1 MGKHPGDDEHSPIRR
16 QILLGGVSA
25 MLGWFLGGGSALA
38 QIVLN
43 PPRTEKKGDVLVCLF
58 LRGGADGLNM
68 VIPYAEDAYYRSRP
82 SLAIPAPNDRRRSPN
97 ERAILLND
105 LFALHPACKPL
116 YPLYE
121 QGKLAFVHA
130 CGSMEKSRSHFEAMS
145 AMERGVAEA
154 KSGIHNGWIARHLLS
169 MPHQQTSPLRA
180 VAFSNVLPES
190 LRGSTDAVVLQT
202 LSDFRLA
209 MPKTMGITQAEEM
222 QYLLREMYAEARRH
236 DVSQTAQDTL
246 QVLQTLRRVDPT
258 RYQPARGVVYPN
270 SELGHGLKQVAALIK
285 AQVGLEVACLD
296 KGGWDTHVAQG
307 GVTGWMAANLADLAQ
322 SLSAF
327 AKDMGEQM
335 RSITLVAMTEFGRRV
350 RENSGLGTDHGR
362 AGVMLVLGGGVRGGK
377 VYARWQGLEPH
388 QLEEPGDLRV
398 TTDYREVLAEIVRQR
413 LGNPNVAKVFPG
425 VHARGI
431 GIVQAGIQRGRST
444 R

>member
-1 MGKHPGDDEHSPIRR
+1 MARYLGEEQHSLIRR

-43 PPRTEKKGDVLVCLF
+43 PPRTERKGDVLVCLF
-58 LRGGADGLNM
+58 LRGGADGLHM
-68 VIPYAEDAYYRSRP
+68 VIPYAEDAYYRNRP
-82 SLAIPAPNDRRRSPN
+82 SLAIPAPNDRRRSVS
-97 ERAILLND
+97 ERAIALND
-105 LFALHPACKPL
+105 LFALHPAMKTL
-116 YPLYE
+116 YPLYAE
-121 QGKLAFVHA
+121 GKLAFVHA

-154 KSGIHNGWIARHLLS
+154 KVGIHNGWIARHLLS
-169 MPHQQTSPLRA
+169 VPRSHSSPLRA

-209 MPKTMGITQAEEM
+209 MPKTMGITQAQEM
-222 QYLLREMYAEARRH
+222 QHLLREIYAQVGRH
-236 DVSQTAQDTL
+236 GASQTAQDTL
-246 QVLQTLRRVDPT
+246 QVLQALQRVDPT
-258 RYQPARGVVYPN
+258 RYQPSRGVVYPN
-270 SELGHGLKQVAALIK
+270 SELGQGLKQVAALIK

-307 GVTGWMAANLADLAQ
+307 STTGWMAANLADLAQ

-327 AKDMGEQM
+327 ARDMGEQM
-335 RSITLVAMTEFGRRV
+335 RHVTLVAMTEFGRRV

-362 AGVMLVLGGGVRGGK
+362 AGVMLVLGGGIRGGK

-388 QLEEPGDLRV
+388 QLEEPGDLKV
-398 TTDYREVLAEIVRQR
+398 TTDYREVLAEIVHQR
-413 LGNPNVAKVFPG
+413 LGNPHVARVFPSFR
-425 VHARGI
+425 ARGL
-431 GIVQAGIQRGRST
+431 GVVGA
-444 R
+444 

>member
-1 MGKHPGDDEHSPIRR
+1 MERYLGDDDHSPVRR
-16 QILLGGVSA
+16 QILLGGFSA
-25 MLGWFLGGGSALA
+25 MLGWLLGGDSALA
-38 QIVLN
+38 QVAFK
-43 PPRTEKKGDVLVCLF
+43 PPRAESKGDVLVCLF

-68 VIPYAEDAYYRSRP
+68 VIPYAEDAYYRNRP
-82 SLAIPAPNDRRRSPN
+82 SLAIPAPNDRRRPAN
-97 ERAILLND
+97 ERAIALND
-105 LFALHPACKPL
+105 RFALHPALKPL
-116 YPLYE
+116 HPHYE

-154 KSGIHNGWIARHLLS
+154 KAGINNGWIARHLLS
-169 MPHQQTSPLRA
+169 LPRRQSSPLRA

-209 MPKTMGITQAEEM
+209 MPKDGGIANREQM
-222 QYLLREMYAEARRH
+222 QHILQEMYARNRRRG
-236 DVSQTAQDTL
+236 VSQTAQDTL
-246 QVLQTLRRVDPT
+246 EVLRSLQRIDPT
-258 RYQPARGVVYPN
+258 RYQPARGAVYPD
-270 SELGHGLKQVAALIK
+270 SSLGRGLKQVAALIK

-307 GVTGWMAANLADLAQ
+307 SISGWMAGNLADLAQ
-322 SLSAF
+322 SLAAF
-327 AKDMGEQM
+327 ATDMGDGM
-335 RSITLVAMTEFGRRV
+335 RHIVLVAMTEFGRRV

-377 VYARWQGLEPH
+377 VFARWPGLEPH

-398 TTDYREVLAEIVRQR
+398 TTDYREVLAEVVQKR

-425 VHARGI
+425 LKVSGI
-431 GIVQAGIQRGRST
+431 GVAV
-444 R
+444 

>member
-1 MGKHPGDDEHSPIRR
+1 MERYLADDNHSPTRR
-16 QILLGGVSA
+16 QILIGGVSA
-25 MLGWFLGGGSALA
+25 MLGWLLGGDSALA
-38 QIVLN
+38 QIALK
-43 PPRTEKKGDVLVCLF
+43 PPRSASKGDVLVCLF

-68 VIPYAEDAYYRSRP
+68 VIPYAEDAYYRNRP
-82 SLAIPAPNDRRRSPN
+82 SLAIPAPNDRRRPVH
-97 ERAILLND
+97 ERAIALND
-105 LFALHPACKPL
+105 LFALHPALKPL

-121 QGKLAFVHA
+121 QGKLAFVQA

-154 KSGIHNGWIARHLLS
+154 KVGIHNGWIARHLLS
-169 MPHQQTSPLRA
+169 VPRKQSSPLRA

-222 QYLLREMYAEARRH
+222 QHILHEMYAQSRRH
-236 DVSQTAQDTL
+236 GVSQTAQDTL
-246 QVLQTLRRVDPT
+246 EVLRTLQRADPT
-258 RYQPARGVVYPN
+258 RYQPARGAVYPD
-270 SELGHGLKQVAALIK
+270 SDLGRGLKQVAALIK

-307 GVTGWMAANLADLAQ
+307 STTGWMAANLADLAQ
-322 SLSAF
+322 SLAAF
-327 AKDMGEQM
+327 ATDMSDAM
-335 RSITLVAMTEFGRRV
+335 RHIVLVAMTEFGRRV

-362 AGVMLVLGGGVRGGK
+362 AGVMLVLGGCVRGGK
-377 VYARWQGLEPH
+377 VFARWPGLEPY

-398 TTDYREVLAEIVRQR
+398 TTDYREVLAEVVQKR
-413 LGNPNVAKVFPG
+413 LGNPNVARVFPG
-425 VHARGI
+425 LKRSGI
-431 GIVQAGIQRGRST
+431 GVVV
-444 R
+444 

>member
-1 MGKHPGDDEHSPIRR
+1 MLGW
-16 QILLGGVSA
+16 LLGGD
-25 MLGWFLGGGSALA
+25 SALA
-38 QIVLN
+38 QIALK
-43 PPRTEKKGDVLVCLF
+43 PPRSASKGDVLVCLF

-68 VIPYAEDAYYRSRP
+68 VIPYAEDAYYRNRP
-82 SLAIPAPNDRRRSPN
+82 SLAIPAPNDRRRPVH
-97 ERAILLND
+97 ERAIALND
-105 LFALHPACKPL
+105 LFALHPALKPL

-121 QGKLAFVHA
+121 QGKLAFVQA

-154 KSGIHNGWIARHLLS
+154 KVGIHNGWIARHLLS
-169 MPHQQTSPLRA
+169 VPRKQSSPLRA

-222 QYLLREMYAEARRH
+222 QHILHEMYAQSRRH
-236 DVSQTAQDTL
+236 GVSQTAQDTL
-246 QVLQTLRRVDPT
+246 EVLRTLQRADPT
-258 RYQPARGVVYPN
+258 RYQPARGAVYPD
-270 SELGHGLKQVAALIK
+270 SDLGRGLKQVAALIK

-307 GVTGWMAANLADLAQ
+307 STTGWMAANLADLAQ
-322 SLSAF
+322 SLAAF
-327 AKDMGEQM
+327 ATDMSDAM
-335 RSITLVAMTEFGRRV
+335 RHIVLVAMTEFGRRV

-362 AGVMLVLGGGVRGGK
+362 AGVMLVLGGCVRGGK
-377 VYARWQGLEPH
+377 VFARWPGLEPY

-398 TTDYREVLAEIVRQR
+398 TTDYREVLAEVVQKR
-413 LGNPNVAKVFPG
+413 LGNPNVARVFPG
-425 VHARGI
+425 LKRSGI
-431 GIVQAGIQRGRST
+431 GVVV
-444 R
+444 